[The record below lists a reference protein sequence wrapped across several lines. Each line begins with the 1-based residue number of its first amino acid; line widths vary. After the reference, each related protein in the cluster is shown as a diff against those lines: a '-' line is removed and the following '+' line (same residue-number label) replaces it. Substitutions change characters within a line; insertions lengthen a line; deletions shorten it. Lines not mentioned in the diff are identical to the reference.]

1 MGDLIKIKPNRNK
14 TKSKSKTKEKI
25 FSKSREKT
33 RGLFGTA
40 MGLIGIGAAIEL
52 LD

>member
-1 MGDLIKIKPNRNK
+1 MGDLIKIKPNRN
-14 TKSKSKTKEKI
+14 KSKSKTKEKI